1 MSQAPYSPYGLF
13 APPSPRGVP
22 GQTET
27 FLAYM
32 QDGKIFRQAPEGPQV
47 IGVTTKT
54 HDDLQADY
62 DGVYATCQEY
72 YDALVKA
79 GVIVPE
85 PTQEDLL
92 NQQAEQLKAQA
103 EQLREASKIIADG
116 ARSQEALA
124 GMINEL
130 RSELSALKGDSAY
143 EHRAECHS
151 EPAGPVAA
159 VEADAQPGMGD
170 NQGLP
175 KLPRRSDAGDSRP
188 SPQSS
193 GPAKRSAVSAKRSG
207 GRHS

>member
-72 YDALVKA
+72 YDDARRDNSPASGEITPPKTLLHICQQNYKMKGEGISPALSV
-79 GVIVPE
+79 
-85 PTQEDLL
+85 
-92 NQQAEQLKAQA
+92 
-103 EQLREASKIIADG
+103 
-116 ARSQEALA
+116 
-124 GMINEL
+124 
-130 RSELSALKGDSAY
+130 
-143 EHRAECHS
+143 
-151 EPAGPVAA
+151 
-159 VEADAQPGMGD
+159 
-170 NQGLP
+170 
-175 KLPRRSDAGDSRP
+175 
-188 SPQSS
+188 
-193 GPAKRSAVSAKRSG
+193 
-207 GRHS
+207 